1 MVRRTRGAARLEA
14 PIKTESAKS
23 LDKFARFT
31 DHATFPATA
40 MEPEMLLTPR
50 VPSSRMDV
58 EDRPITI
65 NDTDNLALS
74 ALGRTLSSLG
84 RSDFKLRDVLQ
95 AVVEEAA
102 LLCHADAANIAV
114 RDGAVYRMS
123 AFTGFSA
130 EFEEL
135 VSGLIYEPGGGS
147 VVARVLRDATS
158 VQVEDVLADPAFAK
172 PEVQQLGGFRTDL
185 GVPIRYDDQV
195 IGVIAAARNEV
206 RPFSER
212 EVGLVEHFAD
222 QAAIAIRLAQ
232 LFQTVERQRTELARY
247 APQAAE
253 LLSSPEGERLLSG
266 HRQEITSLF
275 ADLRGFTSFSE
286 RADPEEVLGVLRQY
300 HASVGELATT
310 NGGTVEH
317 FAGDGLMVFF
327 NDPAPVENHQLAAIR
342 TACSMRDRFA
352 VLSAEWRKRGYE
364 LGLGIGIAV
373 GYATVG
379 RIGFEGRYDYAAIG
393 TSVILASR
401 LSAVAKAGEIL
412 ISQRV
417 MAVVDDWVDAGE
429 VTGLELKG
437 LSSVTTA
444 YAVQACRADS
454 PRSW

>member
-1 MVRRTRGAARLEA
+1 
-14 PIKTESAKS
+14 
-23 LDKFARFT
+23 
-31 DHATFPATA
+31 
-40 MEPEMLLTPR
+40 
-50 VPSSRMDV
+50 
-58 EDRPITI
+58 
-65 NDTDNLALS
+65 
-74 ALGRTLSSLG
+74 
-84 RSDFKLRDVLQ
+84 
-95 AVVEEAA
+95 
-102 LLCHADAANIAV
+102 
-114 RDGAVYRMS
+114 MS

-130 EFEEL
+130 EFEHL
-135 VSGLIYEPGGGS
+135 VSGLIYEPGDGS
-147 VVARVLRDATS
+147 VVSRALRDAVVS
-158 VQVEDVLADPAFAK
+158 HVEDVLDDPAFVM

-185 GVPIRYDDQV
+185 GVPIRYDDEV
-195 IGVIAAARNEV
+195 IGVIAAARKQV

-253 LLSSPEGERLLSG
+253 LLSSPEGERLLAG

-300 HASVGELATT
+300 HASVGELAIA

-327 NDPAPVENHQLAAIR
+327 NDPAPVENHELAAIR
-342 TACSMRDRFA
+342 TACAMRDRFA
-352 VLSAEWRKRGYE
+352 GLAAEWRKRGYE
-364 LGLGIGIAV
+364 LGLGIGVAA

-379 RIGFEGRYDYAAIG
+379 RIGFESRYDYAAIG
-393 TSVILASR
+393 PSVILAYR

-417 MAVVDDWVDAGE
+417 ILISQRVMAELDDWVDAGE
-429 VTGLELKG
+429 ITGLELKG
-437 LSSVTTA
+437 LSSITTA
-444 YAVQACRADS
+444 YAVRACRAES
-454 PRSW
+454 QLSA